1 MEELL
6 GRSWYR
12 IKTERWT
19 IFVLVLMAWKVD
31 VSSID
36 LIGTRGRERERH
48 DTIYDNSP
56 CSQRSQLTKYT
67 MYVHVDILVYCI
79 VRLAQVLWSD
89 FIFMVTAVFI
99 SSNTPI
105 LYCPIITENYKGFF
119 FSFLMI

>member
-1 MEELL
+1 
-6 GRSWYR
+6 
-12 IKTERWT
+12 
-19 IFVLVLMAWKVD
+19 
-31 VSSID
+31 
-36 LIGTRGRERERH
+36 
-48 DTIYDNSP
+48 
-56 CSQRSQLTKYT
+56 

-119 FSFLMI
+119 FFFFNDLKNFNLTATSDRNN